1 MGRLTPRSRRKRES
15 SSPKSLSAKGAA
27 EFAQICS
34 DACAPCSIIRRLAQ
48 SLLQPY
54 AAVRM
59 SNTNKR
65 ALVTGGAG
73 LIGSHIAD
81 LLVSEGWTVRVMDNL
96 EPQTHRQG
104 KPGWISDKVEFLEGD
119 MRDREAIAGALQN
132 IDVVFHQA
140 AYGGYMP
147 EIAKYVQVNS
157 FGTALMLE
165 VIREKNFPIQKI
177 VVASSQA
184 VYSEGAGVCPE
195 HGLVFPNVR
204 PVEQLRA
211 GDWSVRCPIC
221 NAVTKSAPTP
231 EHAPVGG
238 ETVYGLTKVDQEKL
252 VLLWGKQIG
261 IPTVA
266 LRYSC
271 TYGPR
276 QSIFNPYTGVI
287 AIFCTRL
294 LNNLPPVLYEDG
306 EQTRDFSFVE
316 DIARA
321 NLLAAQSDKL
331 DGLPVNVGSG
341 RGVPIREIAEQISE
355 ALNIRIPPE
364 AKGEFRPG
372 EMRHLTSDT
381 ARVRAAAYEPQV
393 DLATGISR
401 YLDWIRRQSN
411 VRDYFSEAE
420 TIMRSKGIVHSV
432 EK

>member
-1 MGRLTPRSRRKRES
+1 MARNG
-15 SSPKSLSAKGAA
+15 
-27 EFAQICS
+27 
-34 DACAPCSIIRRLAQ
+34 
-48 SLLQPY
+48 
-54 AAVRM
+54 
-59 SNTNKR
+59 KR

-73 LIGSHIAD
+73 LIGSHITD
-81 LLVSEGWTVRVMDNL
+81 LLVREGWQVRVLDNI
-96 EPQTHRQG
+96 EPNTHRMG
-104 KPGWISDKVEFLEGD
+104 RPSWINPKAEFIEGD
-119 MRDREAIAGALQN
+119 VRDRATITSALN
-132 IDVVFHQA
+132 RIDVVFHQA

-165 VIREKNFPIQKI
+165 VIREQTLPIRKI

-184 VYSEGAGVCPE
+184 VYSEGAGNCPT
-195 HGLVFPNVR
+195 HGLVFPPVR
-204 PVEQLRA
+204 PVEQLRR
-211 GDWSVRCPIC
+211 GDWQVHCPLC
-221 NAVTKSAPTP
+221 DAVTTSVPTP
-231 EHAPVGG
+231 EDAPVGG

-252 VLLWGKQIG
+252 VLLWGKQVG

-321 NLLAAQSDKL
+321 NLLAAESEQL
-331 DGLPVNVGSG
+331 DGFAVNVGSC
-341 RGVPIREIAEQISE
+341 RGVPIREIAEHISD
-355 ALNIRIPPE
+355 ALGIRIAPE
-364 AKGEFRPG
+364 IKGEFRPG

-381 ARVRAAAYEPQV
+381 ARIAAAGYKPEV
-393 DLATGISR
+393 DLPEGIGR
-401 YLDWIRRQSN
+401 YLDWIRSQTN

-420 TIMRSKGIVHSV
+420 NILRAKGIVHRVGGTRS
-432 EK
+432 

>member
-1 MGRLTPRSRRKRES
+1 MTAHG
-15 SSPKSLSAKGAA
+15 
-27 EFAQICS
+27 
-34 DACAPCSIIRRLAQ
+34 
-48 SLLQPY
+48 
-54 AAVRM
+54 
-59 SNTNKR
+59 KR

-73 LIGSHIAD
+73 LIGSHVAD
-81 LLVSEGWTVRVMDNL
+81 LLRREGWSVRVLDNL
-96 EPQTHRQG
+96 EPQTHRKG
-104 KPGWISDKVEFLEGD
+104 KPAWIRDDVEFIEGD
-119 MRDREAIAGALQN
+119 VVDRQTITSALAE

-147 EIAKYVQVNS
+147 EIAKYVRVNS
-157 FGTALMLE
+157 LGTAQMLE
-165 VIREKNFPIQKI
+165 IIREQNLPIKKI

-184 VYSEGAGVCPE
+184 VYSEGAASCPE
-195 HGLVFPNVR
+195 HGLVFPDVR
-204 PVEQLRA
+204 PVEQLQA
-211 GDWSVRCPIC
+211 GDWSVHCPIC
-221 NAVTKSAPTP
+221 QAVTTSAPTP
-231 EHAPVGG
+231 ERTPVGG

-321 NLLAAQSDKL
+321 NFLAAESDKL

-341 RGVPIREIAEQISE
+341 EGVSIRQVAEQISD
-355 ALNIRIPPE
+355 ALDIHIAPDVN
-364 AKGEFRPG
+364 GEFRPG
-372 EMRHLTSDT
+372 EMRHLTSGT
-381 ARVRAAAYEPQV
+381 ERIRAAGYAPQV
-393 DLATGISR
+393 DLATGIR
-401 YLDWIRRQSN
+401 HYLDWIRQQAD
-411 VRDYFSEAE
+411 VRDYFSEAAN
-420 TIMRSKGIVHSV
+420 ILRSKGIVHRVQSRG
-432 EK
+432 ERGG